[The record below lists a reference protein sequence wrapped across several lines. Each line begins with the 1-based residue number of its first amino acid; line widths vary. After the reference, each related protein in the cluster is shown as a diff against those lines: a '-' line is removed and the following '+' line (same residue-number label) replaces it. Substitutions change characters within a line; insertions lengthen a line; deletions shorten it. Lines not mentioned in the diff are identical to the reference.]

1 MKKSLYLIS
10 VALLGF
16 LSLTACG
23 QKESN
28 GNKEENNNEQQDTT
42 PKKTITYRSWDY
54 GTEAQNNEERQL
66 VAAFEKAEN
75 VKVKIVENIVQG
87 DGYWDGVKASIINK
101 IDLADVMMIPNLDQP
116 LAAQYLLNIKEYADA
131 DPEFATVNPS
141 IREACTFKN
150 GIYAVP
156 ARLNLQ
162 GYYANT
168 TLLGQ
173 IGVETRGLNC
183 SSPYSVIEEI
193 IQKASAV
200 QGVVALSSAAHYID
214 TMASVFDESGQL
226 GYFTWD
232 GEKYNL
238 DSQAFIRGVQAAKE
252 IFEAKKSLD
261 AYTVE
266 DLEAINSDTESPL
279 TYLWNNGKLA
289 LRYGYTYE
297 APDIV
302 ENNQTNNSYAF
313 IGNPGGK
320 VTIVGDYYGIYKET
334 KEPELAYKFA
344 KWMSFG
350 KQGFSQRME
359 LYKEKG
365 AINTLPMVDDDDL
378 VEKYFEYF
386 GDSSTLRGL
395 ANAYDYCLTKGMVE
409 GTKVIPGYN
418 LARYNKKTGIKVG
431 ETENATMFFLLDACY
446 KSGDDITKYTSGST
460 NINTI
465 ANSTYTNWLNLYGGN
480 YE

>member
-1 MKKSLYLIS
+1 MKKSFYLLS
-10 VALLGF
+10 VALLSAV
-16 LSLTACG
+16 SLAACNKG
-23 QKESN
+23 
-28 GNKEENNNEQQDTT
+28 KEEDTT
-42 PKKTITYRSWDY
+42 PKKTIVYRSWDY
-54 GTEAQNNEERQL
+54 GTEGQDNEERQL

-87 DGYWDGVKASIINK
+87 DGYWDGIKASIINK

-131 DPEFATVNPS
+131 DPEFAKVNPS

-162 GYYANT
+162 GYYANM
-168 TLLGQ
+168 TLLNQ
-173 IGVETRGLNC
+173 LGVETRNLNC
-183 SSPYSVIEEI
+183 ESPYSAIEEI
-193 IQKASAV
+193 IQKVSAV
-200 QGVVALSSAAHYID
+200 KGYVALSSAAHYID
-214 TMASVFDESGQL
+214 TMASVLDETGKL

-238 DSQAFIRGVQAAKE
+238 DSQAFINGVKAGKE
-252 IFEAKKSLD
+252 IYEAKKSLD

-266 DLEAINSDTESPL
+266 DLEEINADTEAPL

-302 ENNQTNNSYAF
+302 ANNETNNSYAF

-334 KEPELAYKFA
+334 KEPELAYKLA

-350 KQGFSQRME
+350 KAGFAQRME

-365 AINTLPMVDDDDL
+365 AINTLPMVDDEEL
-378 VEKYFEYF
+378 TEKYFEYF

-395 ANAYDYCLTKGMVE
+395 EDAFEYSLTNGMVE

-418 LARYNKKTGIKVG
+418 LARYTKKTGIKVG
-431 ETENATMFFLLDACY
+431 DTDNATMFQLLDACY

-465 ANSTYTNWLNLYGGN
+465 ANQTYANWLALYGGD